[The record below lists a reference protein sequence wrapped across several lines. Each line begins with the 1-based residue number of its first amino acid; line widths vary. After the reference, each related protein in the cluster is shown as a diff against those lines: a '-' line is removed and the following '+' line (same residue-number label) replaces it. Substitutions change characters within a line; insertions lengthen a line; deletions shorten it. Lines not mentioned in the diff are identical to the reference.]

1 MKIKVTL
8 LIHLLLL
15 SITLTMRQGTGVDA
29 YAMACIVIWISYF
42 ATGFGV
48 LALSVPIIIAKLRGG
63 SQYG

>member
-15 SITLTMRQGTGVDA
+15 SIALTMRQETGIDA

-48 LALSVPIIIAKLRGG
+48 LAMSVPIIASRLLR
-63 SQYG
+63 